1 MTVYGH
7 KSWEIAAYIY
17 RADIWHGECLPMCRN
32 TGDHPE
38 AVLDDLA
45 RKLKINRLNE
55 REFDSEE
62 FPKPVFADEAD
73 GQVCG
78 HCLTRI

>member
-1 MTVYGH
+1 MTYGT
-7 KSWEIAAYIY
+7 KSWEIAAYVY
-17 RADIWHGECLPMCRN
+17 KADIWHGECLPMCRN
-32 TGDHPE
+32 SGDHPE

-45 RKLKINRLNE
+45 RKSKINRLNE

-62 FPKPVFADEAD
+62 FPKPVYADEAHD
-73 GQVCG
+73 QVCG